1 MSRNYLNV
9 IRNCSLIIRQVKENV
24 TTLVD
29 VCFNVKN
36 VMNVQSQRERLLPST
51 PYLHS
56 TVNYLCSGKGLL
68 QSFRFNYNYLKT
80 HSDCYCLFHP
90 FQVWFLLLS
99 HVWFN
104 FNKYSWKS
112 RLHSSMIAP
121 KFKHWSNKTRELLRY
136 QSNSTSIHN
145 RVTLIYYWQLFGL
158 KRLFSF

>member
-1 MSRNYLNV
+1 MKYHQILEQLISILFLVKPWLSYIAKLSSYVLV
-9 IRNCSLIIRQVKENV
+9 IKRKFSYFE
-24 TTLVD
+24 
-29 VCFNVKN
+29 
-36 VMNVQSQRERLLPST
+36 LPFKRA
-51 PYLHS
+51 YLHS